1 LLLDHILN
9 LDLFN
14 ITQVQV
20 GVLKNQTIKNQVII
34 DNLRNIAFMVS
45 TLQDKY
51 KNFTANKK
59 SLDNSFFS
67 YINSV
72 M

>member
-1 LLLDHILN
+1 V
-9 LDLFN
+9 DLFN

-20 GVLKNQTIKNQVII
+20 GVLKNQTIKIQVII

-45 TLQDKY
+45 NLQDKY
-51 KNFTANKK
+51 KNFTSHKK
-59 SLDNSFFS
+59 SLDNSFFT